1 MFNLKIQE
9 SAENYLETI
18 YMLSRHKPYVRSIDI
33 ANELSFSK
41 PSVSVAMKNL
51 RENGYIHMDE
61 QGHISLTETGQAI
74 ANVMYERHN
83 MRSNWLIYLGV
94 DPEVAAE
101 DACRIEHVLSTESFD
116 AIKKH
121 IMQGNELPEEIKE
134 ESIHA

>member
-61 QGHISLTETGQAI
+61 QGHQPYRNRTGHCK
-74 ANVMYERHN
+74 RHV
-83 MRSNWLIYLGV
+83 RT
-94 DPEVAAE
+94 P
-101 DACRIEHVLSTESFD
+101 H
-116 AIKKH
+116 
-121 IMQGNELPEEIKE
+121 
-134 ESIHA
+134 HAV